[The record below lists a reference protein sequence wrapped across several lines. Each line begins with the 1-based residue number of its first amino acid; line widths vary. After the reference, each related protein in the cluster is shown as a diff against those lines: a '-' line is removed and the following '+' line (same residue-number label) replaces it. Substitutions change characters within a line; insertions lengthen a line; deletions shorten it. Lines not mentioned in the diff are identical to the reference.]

1 MLSHFQAFLDWEA
14 AAEKRGRRE
23 GISIGQCAI
32 VLRQLVR
39 RVSVL
44 PKDVR
49 SQVEQLSLEQSE
61 QLGDALLDF
70 GTLAGLVN
78 WLAQNDVNT
87 RSLAQCQVAT
97 V

>member
-1 MLSHFQAFLDWEA
+1 M
-14 AAEKRGRRE
+14 
-23 GISIGQCAI
+23 
-32 VLRQLVR
+32 
-39 RVSVL
+39 L

-78 WLAQNDVNT
+78 WLAQDDVNT